1 MGSLRRPL
9 FYLMSSMNL
18 EPFMP
23 LFPGEPVP
31 LVQALETVPAA
42 NVEPLEPTDKRRRRV
57 RARDGDGQFVADDPT
72 TPGVDEAW
80 EGGEP

>member
-1 MGSLRRPL
+1 V
-9 FYLMSSMNL
+9 NL

-31 LVQALETVPAA
+31 LVAPLETVPATDVA
-42 NVEPLEPTDKRRRRV
+42 PVELTGKKRRRV

-72 TPGVDEAW
+72 TPSVDEAW

>member
-1 MGSLRRPL
+1 M
-9 FYLMSSMNL
+9 MSTMNL
-18 EPFMP
+18 EPFMS

-31 LVQALETVPAA
+31 LVAPLETVPAA

>member
-1 MGSLRRPL
+1 M
-9 FYLMSSMNL
+9 MSTMNL

>member
-1 MGSLRRPL
+1 
-9 FYLMSSMNL
+9 
-18 EPFMP
+18 MP

-31 LVQALETVPAA
+31 LVAPLETVPATDVA
-42 NVEPLEPTDKRRRRV
+42 PVELTGKKRRRV

>member
-1 MGSLRRPL
+1 
-9 FYLMSSMNL
+9 MNL
-18 EPFMP
+18 KPFMP

-31 LVQALETVPAA
+31 LVAPLETVTAADPAP
-42 NVEPLEPTDKRRRRV
+42 VDPTGKRRRKV
-57 RARDGDGQFVADDPT
+57 RARDADGQFAADDPT